1 MTVIFADTET
11 LNAREGR
18 AIGVEDKIRV
28 RVLLVGKKA
37 TSPEAHG
44 WHRRRTSPRRI
55 SAALMRVA
63 ASSATAVV
71 MCRRCL
77 ASAREVLNKH
87 GFRCAAFGR

>member
-55 SAALMRVA
+55 VQIDCRGIGAGNHLSVA
-63 ASSATAVV
+63 ATAPVGSAL
-71 MCRRCL
+71 RRMQL
-77 ASAREVLNKH
+77 TLL
-87 GFRCAAFGR
+87 G